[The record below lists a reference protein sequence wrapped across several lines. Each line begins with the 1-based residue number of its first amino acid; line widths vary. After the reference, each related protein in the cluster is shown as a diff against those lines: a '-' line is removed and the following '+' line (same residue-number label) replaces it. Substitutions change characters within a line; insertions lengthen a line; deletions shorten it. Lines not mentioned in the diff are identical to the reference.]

1 MPTPHTSAAF
11 GDLLDK
17 RVTKL
22 FYDKYKQLKDRVP
35 DFYSM
40 ETSSDSFERWSE
52 VGALPDFTEFGGTV
66 TYQAQSQGY
75 DVTATHKEF
84 VNGFQIER
92 ALYDDD
98 RHGVWERR
106 PTALAD
112 AYARTRQKH
121 GARIFNN
128 AFSVDS
134 YFYSHSEGVALCSN
148 SHTTTSGASTSS
160 GFDNLITS
168 SLTATAVEAA
178 RIQFRGFR
186 GDQAERISVMPNM
199 LVIPVDLYGRAY
211 EIVESSGKPDTGNN
225 DANVHKGVY
234 QIVDWEYM
242 TDVNNWFMVDASAM
256 KQYNIWFDRIK
267 LEFGMA
273 EELDTLVAKWR
284 AYARYSSMWT
294 DWRWIL
300 GASVS

>member
-1 MPTPHTSAAF
+1 MPTPMNTGGF

-22 FYDKYKQLKDRVP
+22 FVDKYKQLKDRVS

-40 ETSSDSFERWSE
+40 ESSSDSFERWSE
-52 VGALPDFTEFGGTV
+52 VGAIGDFTEFGGTV
-66 TYQAQSQGY
+66 TYQSQNQGY

-84 VNGFQIER
+84 VNGFQITR
-92 ALYDDD
+92 DLYDDD
-98 RHGVWERR
+98 RHGVWERK
-106 PTALAD
+106 PKALAE
-112 AYARTRQKH
+112 AYMRTRQKH
-121 GARIFNN
+121 AARIFNN
-128 AFSVDS
+128 AFSVDT
-134 YFYSHSEGVALCSN
+134 YFYNHSEAVALCSN
-148 SHTTTSGASTSS
+148 SHTTTSGASTAS
-160 GFDNLITS
+160 GFDNLVTS

-186 GDQAERISVMPNM
+186 GDQAERISCMPDM

-211 EIVESSGKPDTGNN
+211 EIIESSGKPDTANN
-225 DANVHKGVY
+225 DANVHKGAYRV
-234 QIVDWEYM
+234 VDWEYL
-242 TDVNNWFMVDASAM
+242 TDTNDWYMIDQSAM
-256 KQYNIWFDRIK
+256 KDYLIWFDRIK

-284 AYARYSSMWT
+284 AYCRYSSMYR

-300 GASVS
+300 GAQVS

>member
-1 MPTPHTSAAF
+1 MGVPHNAGSF

-22 FYDKYKQLKDRVP
+22 FSDKYKQLDDRIP
-35 DFYSM
+35 DFYGM

-52 VGALPDFTEFGGTV
+52 VGAIGDFTEFGGTV
-66 TYQAQSQGY
+66 TYQSQNQGY

-84 VNGFQIER
+84 VNGFQITR
-92 ALYDDD
+92 DLYDDD
-98 RHGVWERR
+98 RHGVWERK
-106 PTALAD
+106 PKALAD
-112 AYARTRQKH
+112 AYMRTRQKH

-128 AFSVDS
+128 AFSVDT
-134 YFYSHSEGVALCSN
+134 YFYNHTEAVALCSD
-148 SHTTTSGASTSS
+148 SHTTTSGASTST
-160 GFDNLITS
+160 GFDNKATS

-178 RIQFRGFR
+178 RIQFRNFR

-211 EIVESSGKPDTGNN
+211 EIVESSGKPDTANN
-225 DANVHKGVY
+225 DANVHKGAY
-234 QIVDWEYM
+234 RIVDWEYL
-242 TDVNNWFMVDASAM
+242 TDTNDWFMIDQSAM
-256 KQYNIWFDRIK
+256 KDSLIWFDRIK

-284 AYARYSSMWT
+284 AYARYSSMYHS
-294 DWRWIL
+294 WRWIL